1 MVKFIKLFL
10 HLSFTILLIITIPTD
25 HRWWVL
31 VAYYGFTFLEIISF
45 GIHLTRSFKDK
56 RK

>member
-1 MVKFIKLFL
+1 MGKFIKLFL

-31 VAYYGFTFLEIISF
+31 LAYYGFTILEVISF
-45 GIHLTRSFKDK
+45 GIHISRSLKDK